1 MEKIIEQSTNN
12 PANAQVKRLVL
23 TALFAALSCVAT
35 MVIHVPSPT
44 GGYMNLGDTMVL
56 LGAYC
61 LGPVYGAAAGGIGS
75 AMADLLSGYPV
86 YVPATL
92 VIKAVMAILAG
103 LLFRTLN
110 KGGVAGVLACGI
122 LGEVPMVVGYWFFDA
137 WLASGGESFAAS
149 LTASAV
155 GIPSNL
161 VQAAFGVT
169 VSTLLLLALKKSS
182 AVRKSFPQL

>member
-1 MEKIIEQSTNN
+1 MERIIEQ
-12 PANAQVKRLVL
+12 PAGKTANQQVKRLVL

-56 LGAYC
+56 LGAYF

-103 LLFRTLN
+103 LLFRVLGKT
-110 KGGVAGVLACGI
+110 GVSGVLACGV

-137 WLASGGESFAAS
+137 WLASGGESFTAS

-161 VQAAFGVT
+161 VQAAFGVA
-169 VSTLLLLALKKSS
+169 VSTLLLLALQRSN
-182 AVRKSFPQL
+182 AVRKAFPQL